1 MSSEAIIKKDLNK
14 TKFYPHGSEK
24 IISDPQISN
33 INLNKIKIKTSKKK
47 KTRICINLL
56 HEKLRKKEVKE
67 KIENRM
73 ILGLFVSVVAVLFYV
88 ST

>member
-14 TKFYPHGSEK
+14 TKFYPHGSET

-33 INLNKIKIKTSKKK
+33 INLNKVKKITSNKKRAK
-47 KTRICINLL
+47 ICINIL

-67 KIENRM
+67 KFENRM
-73 ILGLFVSVVAVLFYV
+73 VLGLFVSAVAVLFYV

>member
-14 TKFYPHGSEK
+14 TKFYPHGSET